1 MTDDNESTKTETP
14 KSDTAEE
21 TAESPEAQGSETD
34 KLKKTFDEI
43 RDQVSELL
51 DGARED
57 AGKQWSQDKEVLKE
71 KLVDIDKVKA
81 DWEERIDK
89 GYVKAQETWD
99 EDKDDILEK
108 VAELK
113 KSLKSA
119 TDKGYAKAQ
128 ETWSQD
134 KGEMKETV
142 DDVKKALKGG
152 LETVAEKTA
161 GLLNKLLE

>member
-1 MTDDNESTKTETP
+1 MTDSNDNETTR
-14 KSDTAEE
+14 EE
-21 TAESPEAQGSETD
+21 TAEEAAGSPEAPQASETD

-43 RDQVSELL
+43 RAQVSELL
-51 DGARED
+51 DSARED
-57 AGKQWSQDKEVLKE
+57 ASKQWAQDKVVLKE

-89 GYVKAQETWD
+89 GYAKAQETWD

-108 VAELK
+108 VEELK
-113 KSLKSA
+113 TSLKSV
-119 TDKGYAKAQ
+119 TGKGYAKAQ
-128 ETWSQD
+128 ETWGKD
-134 KGEMKETV
+134 KGEMKEAV

-152 LETVAEKTA
+152 LDTVVEKTA